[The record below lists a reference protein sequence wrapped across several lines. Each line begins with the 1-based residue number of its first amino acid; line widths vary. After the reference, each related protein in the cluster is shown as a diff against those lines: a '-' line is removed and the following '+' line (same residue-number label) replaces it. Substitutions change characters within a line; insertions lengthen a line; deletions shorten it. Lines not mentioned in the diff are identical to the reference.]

1 MAKIYKTNSTTIGRL
16 DGHTEGEF
24 TDSSFKH
31 VLNITANLLKYK
43 FIRTQDSKII
53 YNISIPLEAIKS
65 HPLAASQ
72 VFAIPSDVVMRHVEP
87 TPEPDNDTLIEPPS
101 AEEKTLTKT
110 DIAYP
115 LPVTALSR
123 PEILV
128 SPNDANPCYFSTLR
142 IFIPSITG
150 DFTTFEYSVYNEVG
164 GAQIDVEV
172 NAPHTLSTELRSWKQ
187 FFSTIT
193 TTTQQAT
200 PSVGDTINVTVNSSD
215 TSLDMIYVEPIVGI
229 VDKTRVKL
237 TNGIGS
243 FSILTSSLESGD
255 TVDVKLNFKY
265 YTGVARF
272 TKTLS

>member
-1 MAKIYKTNSTTIGRL
+1 MAKIYKTSSTTIGRL

-24 TDSSFKH
+24 KDSSFKH

-43 FIRTQDSKII
+43 FVRTQDSKII
-53 YNISIPLEAIKS
+53 YNISIPLEVIKS

-72 VFAIPSDVVMRHVEP
+72 VFAIPSDVIMRHVEP
-87 TPEPDNDTLIEPPS
+87 IPTEDGELIEAPS
-101 AEEKTLTKT
+101 AEEITLTKT

-115 LPVTALSR
+115 LPITALSR
-123 PEILV
+123 PEVLTTLT
-128 SPNDANPCYFSTLR
+128 DTNPCYFSTLR

-164 GAQIDVEV
+164 GNEIEVEV
-172 NAPHTLSTELRSWKQ
+172 NAPHTLSNELRSWKQ

-200 PSVGDTINVTVNSSD
+200 PAVGDIINVTVNSSD
-215 TSLDMIYVEPIVGI
+215 TSLDMVYVEPIVGI

-255 TVDVKLNFKY
+255 VVDVKLNFKH

>member
-1 MAKIYKTNSTTIGRL
+1 MAKIYKTSSTTIGRL
-16 DGHTEGEF
+16 YGYTQGEF
-24 TDSSFKH
+24 EGSDFKH
-31 VLNITANLLKYK
+31 VLNITANVLKYK

-53 YNISIPLEAIKS
+53 YNISIPLEVIKS
-65 HPLAASQ
+65 NNLAVSQ
-72 VFAIPSDVVMRHVEP
+72 SFAIPSDIIMKYVDTSQEEAEP
-87 TPEPDNDTLIEPPS
+87 ADM
-101 AEEKTLTKT
+101 EEITLTKT
-110 DIAYP
+110 DIICP
-115 LPVTALSR
+115 LSVTSLYKQDTLSTN
-123 PEILV
+123 E
-128 SPNDANPCYFSTLR
+128 SSNSCYFSTLR
-142 IFIPSITG
+142 IFIPCITG

-172 NAPHTLSTELRSWKQ
+172 NTPHTLSTELRSWKQ

-215 TSLDMIYVEPIVGI
+215 TSLDMVYVEPIVGI

-243 FSILTSSLESGD
+243 FNILTSSLESGD
-255 TVDVKLNFKY
+255 VVDVKFNFKH